1 MNRRGLLAGILAA
14 GFAPAAV
21 GSGILMPV
29 RRIVTPPALPT
40 GEHLRRIIQ
49 RVREQQG
56 GVIAPPETGYIMF
69 IHPDWHI
76 TLNASACRDMMP

>member
-29 RRIVTPPALPT
+29 RRLRHALQHPWPIHGFGVDWTVESLQPFLIVVSAFPVSSFPAV
-40 GEHLRRIIQ
+40 GGAERIIL
-49 RVREQQG
+49 RAR
-56 GVIAPPETGYIMF
+56 
-69 IHPDWHI
+69 
-76 TLNASACRDMMP
+76 